1 MMKIEKLNFS
11 VRTYNILKRANIND
25 VEQLK
30 QLSDDELLQIR
41 NLGRHSFEEIKEKLE
56 CHTITNA
63 DHIRSMS
70 DEELAKALYGMQK
83 EVCRHIAAAVVFPPD
98 ELDFAD
104 EAPDIVDWL
113 KQPYKENT
121 DG

>member
-1 MMKIEKLNFS
+1 MKIEKLNFS
-11 VRTYNILKRANIND
+11 VRTYNILKRALIND

-56 CHTITNA
+56 RLTMTNA

-70 DEELAKALYGMQK
+70 DKELARVISPHVAVKYACNCTRDWSE
-83 EVCRHIAAAVVFPPD
+83 EVL
-98 ELDFAD
+98 E
-104 EAPDIVDWL
+104 WL
-113 KQPYKENT
+113 KQPWKEKEE
-121 DG
+121 